1 MSRQDFKYNN
11 NINVNIGYVLSD
23 FEHKNIFFLL
33 SEASVNSLALKL
45 KNFQIHGDVLIV
57 SIQNLCLLFSLLKV
71 TLITSVKN
79 LQLSIYFLHL
89 GA

>member
-33 SEASVNSLALKL
+33 SEA
-45 KNFQIHGDVLIV
+45 
-57 SIQNLCLLFSLLKV
+57 
-71 TLITSVKN
+71 
-79 LQLSIYFLHL
+79 
-89 GA
+89 